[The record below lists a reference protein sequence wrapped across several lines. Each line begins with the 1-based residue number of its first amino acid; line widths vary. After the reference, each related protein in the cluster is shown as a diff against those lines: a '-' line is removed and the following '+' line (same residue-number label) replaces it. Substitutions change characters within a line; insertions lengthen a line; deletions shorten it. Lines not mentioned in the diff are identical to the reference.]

1 MVIGADQ
8 LRESLARLDGLQE
21 QDLEP
26 AVVVRRVVDAA
37 VELFGVDGAGMLLF
51 SPDEAL
57 HHLADTD
64 PPGKAFEEAQ
74 EKLGDGPCV
83 AAYVTDAPVCSTDLG
98 SDARWPDLA
107 PVAEQGV
114 RSVCGVPVRLG
125 STPIGTLNVYRD
137 RPHEWDESETR
148 ALTAYGTVIG
158 DLLGASAARH
168 RSDETAQQLRHAL
181 DYRVPIERAI
191 GYLMAS
197 TGADATTAFSR
208 LRSAARNS
216 RRKIVDLAAE
226 VLAGK
231 PLG

>member
-1 MVIGADQ
+1 MVIDADRLQ
-8 LRESLARLDGLQE
+8 DSLARLGK
-21 QDLEP
+21 LETEDPGP
-26 AVVVRRVVDAA
+26 AVVIRRVVDAA

-64 PPGKAFEEAQ
+64 PIGRAFEEAQ

-83 AAYVTDAPVCSTDLG
+83 AAYATDASVCVADLG
-98 SDARWPDLA
+98 ADPRWPELH
-107 PVAEQGV
+107 PVAEKGV
-114 RSVCGVPVRLG
+114 RSVCGVPVRFSG
-125 STPIGTLNVYRD
+125 TPVGTLDVYRTQV
-137 RPHEWDESETR
+137 HEWDDSETK
-148 ALTAYGTVIG
+148 ALAAYGEVIG

-168 RSDETAQQLRHAL
+168 RSDETAGQLRHAL

-191 GYLMAS
+191 GYLMAT
-197 TGADATTAFSR
+197 TGADPTSAFTR

-216 RRKIVDLAAE
+216 RRKIVDVSAD

-231 PLG
+231 PLA